1 MSRPAAAPQREVV
14 RYSAGRGRD
23 GGRGRDEGRLP
34 GAGPVRLGGILVV
47 EVGLA
52 IALGLLA
59 LGAGLLPLAGIVL
72 SLALVAGLVRV
83 RGELVGTWAV
93 LAARHRLRSREE
105 PTDDGYPDAPDDDPP
120 GLDLGPLDATL
131 GEVTVVDG
139 RDHDGRPVAFAGG
152 DDGTWTAVLVADAD
166 ELPLLLEPPAGLV
179 GQGPGG
185 GAVGAGLGGFP
196 LAALAGTVSD
206 RGVVL
211 DALTVV
217 RHVRPGGA
225 DSPAR
230 EAHREVL
237 GPLTDAAHRSAWLVV
252 RLDPDRCPGAV
263 AERGGGVLGTRRALV
278 GALARIGRVLAD
290 RDLPVRPLDREGLR
304 DAVATAAA
312 ADLDRTPGAVTERW
326 DAIVVGE
333 VGHATW
339 SAADLRVPDGGHL
352 DLDDLAAP
360 DAVTTVALALL
371 PDQGP
376 PEADDVVGVAA
387 RVRVSARTPDEL
399 ADAGRAVVAAARARG
414 MQLEPLHGRQ
424 AAGLRSTLP
433 LGGLS

>member
-1 MSRPAAAPQREVV
+1 MSVLGR
-14 RYSAGRGRD
+14 AGG
-23 GGRGRDEGRLP
+23 L
-34 GAGPVRLGGILVV
+34 LVV

-52 IALGLLA
+52 VALGLVA
-59 LGAGLLPLAGIVL
+59 LGPGLLPLAGIVL
-72 SLALVAGLVRV
+72 SVALVAGLVRV

-93 LAARHRLRSREE
+93 LALRHRFRA
-105 PTDDGYPDAPDDDPP
+105 TDAAAAAADEDEDADDEDAGPG
-120 GLDLGPLDATL
+120 GLDLGALDAAL
-131 GEVTVVDG
+131 GEVVVVEG
-139 RDHDGRPVAFAGG
+139 RDHDGRPVAVAGA
-152 DDGTWTAVLVADAD
+152 DDGTWSAVLVPDTE
-166 ELPLLLEPPAGLV
+166 ELPLLLDR
-179 GQGPGG
+179 PG
-185 GAVGAGLGGFP
+185 GGFP
-196 LAALAGTVSD
+196 LGALADTLAD

-230 EAHREVL
+230 QAHREVL
-237 GPLTDAAHRSAWLVV
+237 GPLADAGHRSAWLVV

-263 AERGGGVLGTRRALV
+263 AERGGGVLGARRALV
-278 GALARIGRVLAD
+278 GALARISRVLAD

-312 ADLDRTPGAVTERW
+312 TDLDRAPGGVTERW

-333 VGHATW
+333 VGHASW
-339 SAADLRVPDGGHL
+339 DAADLRVPPGGRL

-371 PDQGP
+371 PEPAEPGVEP
-376 PEADDVVGVAA
+376 LVGLAA

-399 ADAGRAVVAAARARG
+399 AAAGRAVVAAGRAGGLR
-414 MQLEPLHGRQ
+414 LEPLHGRQ
-424 AAGLRSTLP
+424 AAALRSTVP
-433 LGGLS
+433 VGGLT

>member
-1 MSRPAAAPQREVV
+1 MDDPP
-14 RYSAGRGRD
+14 
-23 GGRGRDEGRLP
+23 LP
-34 GAGPVRLGGILVV
+34 GAGPVRLGGVLVV

-52 IALGLLA
+52 VALGLLA

-93 LAARHRLRSREE
+93 LAVHHRLRIREV
-105 PTDDGYPDAPDDDPP
+105 PAGDGPDDVDDPDDPP
-120 GLDLGPLDATL
+120 PAGLDLGVLDPAI

-139 RDHDGRPVAFAGG
+139 RDHDGRPLAFAGA
-152 DDGTWTAVLVADAD
+152 DDGTWCAVLVPDADA
-166 ELPLLLEPPAGLV
+166 LPLLLDPPSGLGEWSAG
-179 GQGPGG
+179 GA
-185 GAVGAGLGGFP
+185 AVGAGLGGFP
-196 LAALAGTVSD
+196 LAALAGTLCD

-237 GPLTDAAHRSAWLVV
+237 GPLADAAHRSAWLVV

-263 AERGGGVLGTRRALV
+263 AERGGGVLGARRALV

-312 ADLDRTPGAVTERW
+312 ADLDRAPGGVAERW
-326 DAIVVGE
+326 DAVVVGE

-339 SAADLRVPDGGHL
+339 TAADLRIPDGGHL
-352 DLDDLAAP
+352 DLEELAAP
-360 DAVTTVALALL
+360 DVVTTVALALL
-371 PDQGP
+371 PDQDPSDGD
-376 PEADDVVGVAA
+376 AVVGVAA

-399 ADAGRAVVAAARARG
+399 AAAGHAVVAAARARG
-414 MQLEPLHGRQ
+414 MQLEPLQGRQ
-424 AAGLRSTLP
+424 VAGLRSTLP
-433 LGGLS
+433 LGGLA

>member
-1 MSRPAAAPQREVV
+1 VSAPERLV
-14 RYSAGRGRD
+14 RRD
-23 GGRGRDEGRLP
+23 PVDGRLP
-34 GAGPVRLGGILVV
+34 GAGPVRLGGLLVV

-52 IALGLLA
+52 AALGLLA
-59 LGAGLLPLAGIVL
+59 LGTGLPAAGTVL

-83 RGELVGTWAV
+83 RGELVATWAV
-93 LAARHRLRSREE
+93 LALRHRLRSREAAGE
-105 PTDDGYPDAPDDDPP
+105 PDPDAPARD
-120 GLDLGPLDATL
+120 GLDLGALDAALGDVTL
-131 GEVTVVDG
+131 VEG
-139 RDHDGRPVAFAGG
+139 RDHDGRAVAFAGT
-152 DDGTWTAVLVADAD
+152 DDGAWSAVLVVDV
-166 ELPLLLEPPAGLV
+166 EEQPLLVDAAPR
-179 GQGPGG
+179 
-185 GAVGAGLGGFP
+185 GFP
-196 LAALAGTVSD
+196 LAALAGTLSD

-217 RHVRPGGA
+217 RHLRPGGA

-237 GPLTDAAHRSAWLVV
+237 GPLADAAHRSAWLVV

-263 AERGGGVLGTRRALV
+263 AERGGGVLGARRALV

-290 RDLPVRPLDREGLR
+290 HDLPTRPLDRDGLR

-312 ADLDRTPGAVTERW
+312 TDLDHTPGGVTERW
-326 DAIVVGE
+326 DAVVVGE

-339 SAADLRVPDGGHL
+339 TATDLAVPPGAHL

-371 PDQGP
+371 PDQPLPDG
-376 PEADDVVGVAA
+376 EAAVGVTA
-387 RVRVSARTPDEL
+387 RVRVSAATPDAL
-399 ADAGRAVVAAARARG
+399 ADAGAAVTAAARARG
-414 MQLEPLHGRQ
+414 TTLEPLHGRQ

-433 LGGLS
+433 LGSRT